1 MQVQH
6 SVLDDDRLMSN
17 ELFEL
22 VLPRLEQ
29 LAHVLLSREPGG
41 HPLRPMKLVNKFY
54 KVPVPVK
61 GPDWRDRGRFF
72 AIAGRAMRWR
82 LTDMGC
88 RTPVRGVPLEEVPSP
103 SFDLDVAIDI
113 NRLLDEL
120 ATTDPQWCAVV
131 KLKCFLGFTDQEAA
145 EELGVPCCKVRK
157 IWRNARWWLRQR
169 MEANATT

>member
-72 AIAGRAMRWR
+72 AIAGRAMPWF
-82 LTDMGC
+82 LIDIGC
-88 RTPVRGVPLEEVPSP
+88 RTPVPFVPVDDLASP
-103 SFDLDVAIDI
+103 PHNVELAIDI
-113 NRLLDEL
+113 DRLLDVL
-120 ATTDPQWCAVV
+120 AATQPRRCAVV
-131 KLKCFLGFTDQEAA
+131 QMCFLGLTEAT
-145 EELGVPCCKVRK
+145 EVLGMPLRTLQRICHDARK
-157 IWRNARWWLRQR
+157 WLGDR
-169 MEANATT
+169 MEANAAT